1 MNPIKEVEEIKSSYK
16 KLENW
21 QQRALLIDLLEDG
34 TIQFETLATLYV
46 EKLRNERQQKQHAN
60 AVLGLMLSSYCI
72 NDPSSGGK
80 NARKHLYESGA
91 WTGTDGSIFGKQ
103 LEEEFNH

>member
-1 MNPIKEVEEIKSSYK
+1 MSIIKEIEDVKTSFKS
-16 KLENW
+16 LEGW
-21 QQRALLIDLLEDG
+21 QQRLVLIDLLEDG

-72 NDPSSGGK
+72 NDPSPGGK